1 MIRFND
7 VNKIYNP
14 NKNNE
19 YHALKNVNLTIKDTG
34 LVLLVGKSGS
44 GKTTLLNLISGLDKI
59 SSGTLDISYKEPYAS
74 FLFQDA
80 QLLEQYT
87 VKENLLLAMN
97 ISNHKVDISTYIKK
111 YELEGLLNHKANELS
126 SGQKMRVAF
135 VRAILC
141 NRPIL
146 ICDEPT
152 GALDS
157 INAKIMAEELIHASK
172 ERLVIVASHDPELFI
187 DSANQVIEIEDGIV
201 KDHLKEEEEEYPI
214 TDYSNESKLPLKET
228 IKLSFTNIK
237 KHKIRYILSL
247 ISFALAFSLLFCTLF
262 TLLFKEDNAIYNI
275 YKEYNLPN
283 IIYSNQRY
291 NEDEEAYRMDSFNE
305 EECIQELK
313 DNRKFIIEERYTKS
327 FFQIGI
333 MNIIFETEAVFI
345 KNTCDYPML
354 YGKNSINNKEVIIS
368 QSDGIDYARQL
379 NIDVKDLLGY
389 TIFDCQIVGI
399 YKDYDI
405 FYNYPGKGLT
415 NHHIY
420 MLEEDYNNHICQKGV
435 SLGFIFDNSMNE
447 KYFKIKLDETLMD
460 DEIIL
465 PMEFKDNAQDSITLT
480 YKSEGINNSK
490 TFKINGYKEDMEE
503 INNQMKVSNTIFLSK
518 KNYEE
523 YKKIYINKYKSS
535 MIGISNYRES
545 DFEYISNNNYI
556 LETEL
561 DTSIYMTKTNMQ
573 IIAIVEAIFA
583 AMISVLTLILIINY
597 SKNTIDES
605 NREMGIL
612 LSMGVKRKKLP
623 SIFIPDI
630 LFIFILSLM
639 LSIPLGI
646 FGFLMQSNVANNTS
660 EFKFQ
665 YGYVSFLPFVIVIV
679 SLLIVLFS
687 ILFII
692 FKRVFKK
699 NTIDLIYHK

>member
-157 INAKIMAEELIHASK
+157 INAKIMAEELINASK

-187 DSANQVIEIEDGIV
+187 DSANQVIQIEDGIV
-201 KDHLKEEEEEYPI
+201 KDHSKEEEEYPI
-214 TDYSNESKLPLKET
+214 KNYSNESKLPLKET
-228 IKLSFTNIK
+228 IKLSFANIK

-262 TLLFKEDNAIYNI
+262 TLLFKEDNAKYNI

-283 IIYSNQRY
+283 IIYYNQRY
-291 NEDEEAYRMDSFNE
+291 NEDEEAYSTDSFNE

-313 DNRKFIIEERYTKS
+313 DNRKFIIDNNTILS
-327 FFQIGI
+327 FFQTGVK
-333 MNIIFETEAVFI
+333 NIIFETKAVFM

-368 QSDGIDYARQL
+368 QSDGINYARQL

-389 TIFDCQIVGI
+389 TIFDCKIVGI

-405 FYNYPGKGLT
+405 FYNHPGEGLT

-420 MLEEDYNNHICQKGV
+420 MLEEDYNNHKCKNGV
-435 SLGFIFDNSMNE
+435 YLDFILGNSTNE
-447 KYFKIKLDETLMD
+447 MGFTIKLDDTLMD

-465 PMEFKDNAQDSITLT
+465 PINLKDSIQNSITLKC
-480 YKSEGINNSK
+480 KSEEYNDSK
-490 TFKINGYKEDMEE
+490 SFKIIEYKEDTKE
-503 INNQMKVSNTIFLSK
+503 INNQITISNTIFLSK

-523 YKKIYINKYKSS
+523 YKKIYLNQYKFS

-556 LETEL
+556 LESEL
-561 DTSIYMTKTNMQ
+561 EQSIYMTKINMQ
-573 IIAIVEAIFA
+573 MIAIVEAIFA